1 MGNRK
6 KANQPSNS
14 TPIPQDH
21 SYVWL
26 LALVFKANLW
36 LLSSN
41 QSAAADLRMIV
52 GFCDSGSGLES
63 AKTENGGDSLPQKF
77 WFKQQFAMG
86 VNEVTRVLERMSP
99 PTDHPPQLQENPKS
113 PSVQLQAV
121 LVASDCNPRW
131 LTRHLP
137 SLASS
142 RKVPLLFIKGD
153 QKGGGSLRL
162 GELVNLKTAIA
173 VGVKVKGNAVNQ
185 CLKEH
190 LLLLRSNEM
199 IPSG

>member
-1 MGNRK
+1 MAPRSCKLAIFLHRIVFCCSITVKFGTGVLDFDLDFYSCIQGEPL
-6 KANQPSNS
+6 AA
-14 TPIPQDH
+14 
-21 SYVWL
+21 L
-26 LALVFKANLW
+26 LK
-36 LLSSN
+36 SI
-41 QSAAADLRMIV
+41 RR
-52 GFCDSGSGLES
+52 GLES